1 MSFNVPN
8 TYAQLNVT
16 HVRKVGYAELSAAAT
31 TKVVDLF
38 PIPADGYVEL
48 VGYYI
53 APGEFFDGGATSTMT
68 VELGVTGVDTD
79 GFVAATVVHVDGTE
93 ISSAINSGA
102 FYNDL
107 TTANVINAKVYDA
120 ASATTLS
127 ALFTATGANTSAL
140 TTGSITF
147 FAKICDFSQIK

>member
-1 MSFNVPN
+1 MSSNVPN

-16 HVRKVGYAELSAAAT
+16 HVRKLKYSELSAAAT

-48 VGYYI
+48 VGFYVNEY
-53 APGEFFDGGATSTMT
+53 FDGGATSELTLQ
-68 VELGVTGVDTD
+68 LGVTGVDTD
-79 GFVAATVVHVDGTE
+79 GFVAATSIHVDATE
-93 ISSAINSGA
+93 VSSAINSGA

-120 ASATTLS
+120 ASATVLS
-127 ALFTATGANTSAL
+127 ALFTATGANTSTL
-140 TTGSITF
+140 TQGEVTI
-147 FAKICDFSQIK
+147 FAKIVDFSQIN